1 MRRMLDLTLQTAVI
15 SLHVQEKLR
24 RISKFRREYPQDS
37 TRRCLSYS
45 ARLSE
50 GDSRGHTVCVHKS
63 LLNNWKHHPR
73 QPHFAEGQ
81 EKPSTLRAEWQQ
93 VIR

>member
-1 MRRMLDLTLQTAVI
+1 MRRTLDLTLQTAVI

-45 ARLSE
+45 AQPSE
-50 GDSRGHTVCVHKS
+50 GSKIHMDTLCVCTSPCLITGSIIHGNPTLQRGRRNQAPCVLSDSK
-63 LLNNWKHHPR
+63 
-73 QPHFAEGQ
+73 
-81 EKPSTLRAEWQQ
+81 
-93 VIR
+93 